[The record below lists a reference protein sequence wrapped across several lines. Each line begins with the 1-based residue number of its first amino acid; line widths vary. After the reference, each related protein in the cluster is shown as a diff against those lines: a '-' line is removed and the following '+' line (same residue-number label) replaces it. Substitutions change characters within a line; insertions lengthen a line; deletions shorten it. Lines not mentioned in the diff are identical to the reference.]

1 MDIGLHHVAKCGVNG
16 AMSGQLTQ
24 PGERPADHPDVEMA
38 TPVTRPGMP
47 RMTVAIIFYLQLHGG
62 QRMLQRIT
70 NSLDPLRIAHGSTL
84 RNGRTSVR
92 AYTPAAT

>member
-24 PGERPADHPDVEMA
+24 TRKCLADHPDVEVA
-38 TPVTRPGMP
+38 APVARPCMPGMS
-47 RMTVAIIFYLQLHGG
+47 VAVVFYLQLHGG
-62 QRMLQRIT
+62 QRMLQCIT

-92 AYTPAAT
+92 T